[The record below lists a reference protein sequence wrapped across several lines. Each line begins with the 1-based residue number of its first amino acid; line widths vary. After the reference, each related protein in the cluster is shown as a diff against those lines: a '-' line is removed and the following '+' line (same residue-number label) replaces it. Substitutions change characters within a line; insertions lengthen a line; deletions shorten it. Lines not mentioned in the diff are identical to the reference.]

1 MSGTGNRALRTSI
14 STVISCF
21 LGLGLSDAGPG
32 VIGRRVSLMGRG
44 QEELARG
51 NPPPLFF
58 RSCAGLRAPGRAAGA
73 RAAAGITSLPGWRG
87 HPGAGAPRGGGGGA
101 GARGFAVATA
111 VMSLAHPNPRLVVV
125 CFSSACS

>member
-1 MSGTGNRALRTSI
+1 MACQELGTGLCGPA
-14 STVISCF
+14 F
-21 LGLGLSDAGPG
+21 LLSSRVSWVWVLSDAGPG

-58 RSCAGLRAPGRAAGA
+58 RSCAGLRAPGAGGGGPCG
-73 RAAAGITSLPGWRG
+73 RRDHLP
-87 HPGAGAPRGGGGGA
+87 PGLAGAPRGGGGGA